1 MAETINRAQMAED
14 LSNKVFAEFLWQKT
28 GPMNENWPCEL
39 QASHDAKTHPTDVVF
54 YYDEPYSTVRRYIQC
69 DLKSYS
75 KDSINRTSIK
85 KAILSLADQVSC
97 AEVSDVWQ
105 KRYTHTSSTF
115 DISGLLFVYNHD
127 KEFHK
132 SFHSLISDIR
142 PEDIRLQRKSRLY
155 VLGPEEIN
163 WLQRVARELQQMR
176 GDEDEAKRLP
186 PRERCAFYY
195 PQLVRNTVVRS
206 ERTRAAT
213 MEMLTS
219 PWIILEHFDEEDV
232 RQGFVIFHRRKTTV
246 EGLMYLLDYLRR
258 HELITHKTRIDIKV
272 QPDDVESSSNL
283 QKAIQEYVS
292 YIPGENQDTDFAKRL
307 SKIKISNVPEILASY
322 STVDMGMSYAG

>member
-14 LSNKVFAEFLWQKT
+14 LSNKLFAEFLWQKT
-28 GPMNENWPCEL
+28 GPMNENWPCE
-39 QASHDAKTHPTDVVF
+39 QQDSHNTKSHPTDVVF

-75 KDSINRTSIK
+75 KDSIKRNAVK
-85 KAILSLADQVSC
+85 EAILSLADQVSC
-97 AEVSDVWQ
+97 AGVSEVWQ
-105 KRYTHTSSTF
+105 KRYTHSSSTF
-115 DISGLLFVYNHD
+115 DVSGLLFVYNHD
-127 KEFHK
+127 KQFHK
-132 SFHSLISDIR
+132 SFDALISDIR
-142 PEDIRLQRKSRLY
+142 PEDIKLPRKSRLY
-155 VLGPEEIN
+155 VLGPDEIN

-206 ERTRAAT
+206 ERARAAT
-213 MEMLTS
+213 MEMLKS
-219 PWIILEHFDEEDV
+219 PWIILEHFDEEEA
-232 RQGFVIFHRRKTTV
+232 RQGFVIFHRRKTTI

-258 HELITHKTRIDIKV
+258 HELIVNKTRIDIKV
-272 QPDDVESSSNL
+272 QPDDSEASTNL

-292 YIPGENQDTDFAKRL
+292 SIPGENQDTDFAKRL
-307 SKIKISNVPEILASY
+307 SKIKISHVPEILASY
-322 STVDMGMSYAG
+322 STMDMGMSYAG

>member
-1 MAETINRAQMAED
+1 MAED
-14 LSNKVFAEFLWQKT
+14 LSNKVFAEFLWQRT
-28 GPMNENWPCEL
+28 GPMNENWPCEQL
-39 QASHDAKTHPTDVVF
+39 ETHNTKSHPTDVVF
-54 YYDEPYSTVRRYIQC
+54 FYDEPYSTIRRYIQC

-75 KDSINRTSIK
+75 ANSIK
-85 KAILSLADQVSC
+85 RTAVKEAMLSLADQVSC
-97 AEVSDVWQ
+97 AGASEVWQ
-105 KRYTHTSSTF
+105 KRYTHPSSTF

-132 SFHSLISDIR
+132 SFDSLISDVR
-142 PEDIRLQRKSRLY
+142 PEDIRLPRKSRLY

-186 PRERCAFYY
+186 PRERCAFFY

-206 ERTRAAT
+206 ERARAAT
-213 MEMLTS
+213 MEMLKS
-219 PWIILEHFDEEDV
+219 PWIILEHFDDDEA

-246 EGLMYLLDYLRR
+246 EGLMYLIDYLRR
-258 HELITHKTRIDIKV
+258 HELIVNKIRFDVKV
-272 QPDDVESSSNL
+272 QPDDSEASANL

-292 YIPGENQDTDFAKRL
+292 SIPGENHDTDFAKRL
-307 SKIKISNVPEILASY
+307 SKIKVSHVPEILTSY
-322 STVDMGMSYAG
+322 STTEVGMGYAG

>member
-14 LSNKVFAEFLWQKT
+14 LSSKVFAEFLWQKT
-28 GPMNENWPCEL
+28 GPMNENWPCE
-39 QASHDAKTHPTDVVF
+39 QPESHSTKSHPTDVVF

-75 KDSINRTSIK
+75 KDSIKRPAVK
-85 KAILSLADQVSC
+85 EAILSLANQVSC
-97 AEVSDVWQ
+97 AEASEVWQ
-105 KRYTHTSSTF
+105 KRYSHASSTF

-132 SFHSLISDIR
+132 SFDSLISDIR
-142 PEDIRLQRKSRLY
+142 PEDIKLPRKSRLY

-186 PRERCAFYY
+186 PRESCAFYY
-195 PQLVRNTVVRS
+195 PQLVRSTVVRS
-206 ERTRAAT
+206 ESARAAT
-213 MEMLTS
+213 MEMLKS
-219 PWIILEHFDEEDV
+219 PWIILEHFDDEGT

-246 EGLMYLLDYLRR
+246 EGLMYLIDYLRR
-258 HELITHKTRIDIKV
+258 HELIVRKTRFDIKV
-272 QPDDVESSSNL
+272 QPDDTEASANL
-283 QKAIQEYVS
+283 QKAIQEYVAS
-292 YIPGENQDTDFAKRL
+292 IPGENHDTEFAKL
-307 SKIKISNVPEILASY
+307 LTKIKISHVPEILASY
-322 STVDMGMSYAG
+322 STTEMGMSYAG